1 MKVQCK
7 NCLQNEVV
15 EIPDFTQSEKNGL
28 LELNLKSPLHTVK
41 HLIDNFKVSHRDAK
55 YIVTHINTDYGR
67 CKRCIFDNLDEE
79 YIKCPKCGALNF
91 NWKINDQISE

>member
-15 EIPDFTQSEKNGL
+15 DIPDFTQPEKKGL

-41 HLIDNFKVSHRDAK
+41 HLIDKFKVSHRDAK
-55 YIVTHINTDYGR
+55 YIVTHINTDYGH
-67 CKRCIFDNLDEE
+67 CKRCAFDNLDGE
-79 YIKCPKCGALNF
+79 YIKCPKCDALNF
-91 NWKINDQISE
+91 NWKINDQSSE

>member
-55 YIVTHINTDYGR
+55 YIVTHINNDYGR